1 MEVKFEKLSFQYSP
15 KKQTLKN
22 IDLTLPS
29 GKFIAIL
36 GPNGSGKTTLMK
48 QINRI
53 LTPQKGRVTLN
64 SVDVA
69 SMTAG
74 DMARTIAY
82 VPQMTGGM
90 MAGSVMDTVMLGR
103 KPYIKWK
110 PSDEDVEIVSNCL
123 IRFHL
128 EEIAQRDFN
137 ALSGG
142 QKQTVLIA
150 RALAQTPRMYLFDEP
165 VSFLDVKNQLE
176 IMTAARK
183 LVDCDGKTV
192 VMVLHDLNLALCFAD
207 HIVVMK
213 EGEVFAQGEPA
224 EVITEENVFAVY
236 GTHAEIRN
244 GEYVI
249 TRL

>member
-1 MEVKFEKLSFQYSP
+1 MEVTFEKLSFRYSP
-15 KKQTLKN
+15 KKQILKN
-22 IDLTLPS
+22 IDLTLPA
-29 GKFIAIL
+29 GKFITIL

-53 LTPQKGRVTLN
+53 LQPQKGRVCLN
-64 SVDVA
+64 GVDVA
-69 SMTAG
+69 SITSG
-74 DMARTIAY
+74 DMAKTVAY

-110 PSDEDVEIVSNCL
+110 PSEEDIEIVSNCL
-123 IRFHL
+123 LRFHL
-128 EEIAQRDFN
+128 EEIAQREFN

-150 RALAQTPRMYLFDEP
+150 RALAQTPHMYLFDEP

-176 IMTAARK
+176 IMTAARQ
-183 LVDCDGKTV
+183 LVDRDGKTV
-192 VMVLHDLNLALCFAD
+192 VMVLHDLNLALRFAD

-213 EGEVFAQGEPA
+213 NGEVFAQGQPS

>member
-1 MEVKFEKLSFQYSP
+1 MEVKLEKLNFHYNR
-15 KKQTLKN
+15 KKQILKN

-29 GKFIAIL
+29 GKFTAIL

-53 LTPQKGRVTLN
+53 LVPQSGRITL
-64 SVDVA
+64 SGVDVA
-69 SMTAG
+69 SMSAG
-74 DMARTIAY
+74 DMARTVAY

-90 MAGSVMDTVMLGR
+90 MSGSVMDTVMLGR

-110 PSDEDVEIVSNCL
+110 PSDEDVGIVSKCL
-123 IRFHL
+123 MRFHL
-128 EEIAQRDFN
+128 EEIAQREFN

-165 VSFLDVKNQLE
+165 VSFLDVRNQLE
-176 IMTAARK
+176 IMAAARE
-183 LVDCDGKTV
+183 LVDHDGKTV
-192 VMVLHDLNLALCFAD
+192 IMVLHDLNMALRFAD
-207 HIVVMK
+207 HVVIMK
-213 EGEVFAQGEPA
+213 EGNVFAQGMPT
-224 EVITEENVFAVY
+224 EVITEENIFAVY
-236 GTHAEIRN
+236 GTHAKISN

-249 TRL
+249 TSL

>member
-1 MEVKFEKLSFQYSP
+1 MEVKLENLSFHYNR
-15 KKQTLKN
+15 KKQILKN
-22 IDLTLPS
+22 VTLTLPS
-29 GKFIAIL
+29 GKFTAIL

-53 LTPQKGRVTLN
+53 LTPQAGRITMN
-64 SVDVA
+64 GVDAA
-69 SMTAG
+69 SMSAG
-74 DMARTIAY
+74 DLARTVAY

-110 PSDEDVEIVSNCL
+110 PSEEDIEIVSNCL
-123 IRFHL
+123 MRFHL
-128 EEIAQRDFN
+128 EAIAQREFN

-165 VSFLDVKNQLE
+165 VSFLDVRNQLE
-176 IMTAARK
+176 IMTAARE
-183 LVDCDGKTV
+183 LVDRDGKTV
-192 VMVLHDLNLALCFAD
+192 IMVLHDLNMALRCAD
-207 HIVVMK
+207 HIVIMK
-213 EGEVFAQGEPA
+213 EGNVFAQGAPQ
-224 EVITEENVFAVY
+224 EVITEENILAVY
-236 GTHAEIRN
+236 GTHAQIRN

-249 TRL
+249 TSL

>member
-1 MEVKFEKLSFQYSP
+1 MEVKLEKLNFYYNR
-15 KKQTLKN
+15 KKQVLKN

-29 GKFIAIL
+29 GKFTAIL

-53 LTPQKGRVTLN
+53 LIPQSGRITL
-64 SVDVA
+64 SGVDVA
-69 SMTAG
+69 SMSAG
-74 DMARTIAY
+74 DMARTVAY

-90 MAGSVMDTVMLGR
+90 MSGSVMDTVMLGR

-110 PSDEDVEIVSNCL
+110 PSDEDVEIVSGCL
-123 IRFHL
+123 MRFHL
-128 EEIAQRDFN
+128 EEIAQREFN

-165 VSFLDVKNQLE
+165 VSFLDVRNQLE
-176 IMTAARK
+176 IMAAARE
-183 LVDCDGKTV
+183 LVDRDGKTV
-192 VMVLHDLNLALCFAD
+192 IMVLHDLNMALRFAD
-207 HIVVMK
+207 HVIIMK
-213 EGEVFAQGEPA
+213 EGNVFAQGTPG
-224 EVITEENVFAVY
+224 EVITEENILAVY
-236 GTHAEIRN
+236 GTHAEIKN

-249 TRL
+249 TNL

>member
-64 SVDVA
+64 GVDVA

-128 EEIAQRDFN
+128 EEIVQRDFN

-183 LVDCDGKTV
+183 LVDRDGKTV
-192 VMVLHDLNLALCFAD
+192 VMVLHDLNLALRFAD

>member
-1 MEVKFEKLSFQYSP
+1 MEVKFEQVSFGYSP
-15 KKQTLKN
+15 RKQILKN
-22 IDLTLPS
+22 IDLTLPE
-29 GKFIAIL
+29 GKFIAVL

-53 LTPQKGRVTLN
+53 LHPQKGRVILDD
-64 SVDVA
+64 VDVA
-69 SMTAG
+69 TMISG
-74 DMARTIAY
+74 DMAKTVAY

-90 MAGSVMDTVMLGR
+90 MTGSVMETVMLGR

-110 PSDEDVEIVSNCL
+110 PSAEDIEIVSSCL
-123 IRFHL
+123 FRFHL
-128 EEIAQRDFN
+128 EEIAQREFN

-150 RALAQTPRMYLFDEP
+150 RALAQTPEMYLFDEP

-176 IMTAARK
+176 IMTTARK
-183 LVDCDGKTV
+183 LVDHDGKTV
-192 VMVLHDLNLALCFAD
+192 IMVLHDLNLALRFAD
-207 HIVVMK
+207 HIVIMK
-213 EGEVFAQGEPA
+213 DGQVFAQGESSK
-224 EVITEENVFAVY
+224 VITEENVFAVY
-236 GTHAEIRN
+236 GTHAEICN

>member
-1 MEVKFEKLSFQYSP
+1 MEVTFEKLSFRYSP
-15 KKQTLKN
+15 KKQILKN
-22 IDLTLPS
+22 IDLTLPA
-29 GKFIAIL
+29 GKFITIL

-53 LTPQKGRVTLN
+53 LQPQKGRVCLN
-64 SVDVA
+64 GVDVA
-69 SMTAG
+69 SITSG
-74 DMARTIAY
+74 DMAKTVAY

-110 PSDEDVEIVSNCL
+110 PSEEDIEIVSKCL
-123 IRFHL
+123 LRFHL
-128 EEIAQRDFN
+128 EEIAQREFN

-176 IMTAARK
+176 IMTAARQ
-183 LVDCDGKTV
+183 LVDRDGKTV
-192 VMVLHDLNLALCFAD
+192 VMVLHDLNLALRFAD

-213 EGEVFAQGEPA
+213 NGEVFAQGQPS

-249 TRL
+249 TKL

>member
-213 EGEVFAQGEPA
+213 EGKVFAQGEPA

>member
-1 MEVKFEKLSFQYSP
+1 MEVKLEKLNFHYNR
-15 KKQTLKN
+15 KKQILKN

-29 GKFIAIL
+29 GKFTAIL

-53 LTPQKGRVTLN
+53 LVPQYGRITL
-64 SVDVA
+64 SGVDVA
-69 SMTAG
+69 SMSAG
-74 DMARTIAY
+74 DMARTVAY

-90 MAGSVMDTVMLGR
+90 MSGSVMDTVMLGR

-110 PSDEDVEIVSNCL
+110 PSDEDVEIVSKCL
-123 IRFHL
+123 MRFHL
-128 EEIAQRDFN
+128 EEIAQREFN

-165 VSFLDVKNQLE
+165 VSFLDVRNQLE
-176 IMTAARK
+176 IMAAARE
-183 LVDCDGKTV
+183 LVDHDGKTV
-192 VMVLHDLNLALCFAD
+192 IMVLHDLNMALRFAD
-207 HIVVMK
+207 HVVIMK
-213 EGEVFAQGEPA
+213 EGNVFAQGMPT
-224 EVITEENVFAVY
+224 EVITEENIFAVY
-236 GTHAEIRN
+236 GTHAKISN

-249 TRL
+249 TSL

>member
-1 MEVKFEKLSFQYSP
+1 MEVKFEQLSFQYSP

-22 IDLTLPS
+22 IDLALPS

-53 LTPQKGRVTLN
+53 LHPQKGRITLN
-64 SVDVA
+64 GTDV
-69 SMTAG
+69 SSLTSG
-74 DMARTIAY
+74 ELARTVAY

-110 PSDEDVEIVSNCL
+110 PSEKDIEIVCQCL
-123 IRFHL
+123 LRFHL
-128 EEIAQRDFN
+128 EEIAQRDYN

-150 RALAQTPRMYLFDEP
+150 RALAQTPGIYLFDEP

-176 IMTAARK
+176 IMTAARE
-183 LVDCDGKTV
+183 LVDYDGKTV
-192 VMVLHDLNLALCFAD
+192 VMVLHDLNLALRFAD

-213 EGEVFAQGEPA
+213 EGEVFAQGIPS

-236 GTHAEIRN
+236 GTHAEVCN

-249 TRL
+249 TKL

>member
-1 MEVKFEKLSFQYSP
+1 MEVKLEKLNFHYDR
-15 KKQTLKN
+15 KKKVLKN

-29 GKFIAIL
+29 GKLTAIL
-36 GPNGSGKTTLMK
+36 GPNGSGKTTLVK

-53 LTPQKGRVTLN
+53 LVPQSGRITL
-64 SVDVA
+64 SDVDAA
-69 SMTAG
+69 SMSAG
-74 DMARTIAY
+74 DMARTVAY

-90 MAGSVMDTVMLGR
+90 MTGSVMDTVMLGR

-110 PSDEDVEIVSNCL
+110 PSDEDIEIVSNCL
-123 IRFHL
+123 MRFHL
-128 EEIAQRDFN
+128 EKIAQREFN

-176 IMTAARK
+176 IMSIGRE
-183 LVDCDGKTV
+183 LVDRDGKTV
-192 VMVLHDLNLALCFAD
+192 IMVLHDLNLALRFAD
-207 HIVVMK
+207 HIVIMK
-213 EGEVFAQGEPA
+213 EGNVFAQGTPA
-224 EVITEENVFAVY
+224 EVITEENILAVY
-236 GTHAEIRN
+236 GTHAEIKN

-249 TRL
+249 TSL